1 MKKKHAKKAAKK
13 IIKMSLKNPMSY
25 SEAEVKYA
33 KLVLSSFKK
42 KKQD

>member
-13 IIKMSLKNPMSY
+13 IIKVSLKNPQLY
-25 SEAEVKYA
+25 SDSDVKYA
-33 KLVLSSFKK
+33 ELILSSFKK